1 MHPSSCYTYIILV
14 VNIDSVLECLVQR
27 EMQNPMLQC
36 NAEIEA
42 TALLKITY
50 KASKDLNQ

>member
-1 MHPSSCYTYIILV
+1 MHPSSCYTYIILA

-36 NAEIEA
+36 NAKIEV

-50 KASKDLNQ
+50 KASEDLNQ